1 MKAAAASAIINFLW
15 QGAAIGAVAALGFSL
30 SRSPRIRYLIG
41 IGALVLMAVAPIT
54 TAIVVARDGQ
64 VPASTVHSSLPS
76 QVPDSGSS
84 GLESGRGTDDRSEPW
99 TVARGG
105 WADASASVSRLIN
118 EQATVVLA
126 LWLVGVAV
134 LSARLTWGWIG
145 ARRMTRRV
153 TDAGAS
159 VKAVADQLVARLH
172 IRARVRV
179 VESALV
185 KVPAVIGAFTP
196 VVLLP
201 AAAMT
206 GLSMAQIEAL
216 LAHELAHVRRH
227 DYLVNLLQS
236 VVETLL
242 FYHPAVWLV
251 SRRVRQEREL
261 CCDDIALAVCG
272 DRVAYASA
280 LAELEASRVMP
291 APAVAMA
298 ATGGSLIARVRRILG
313 HDEVSALAG
322 RSQSIAGVAILA
334 SMLLLG
340 GSQAAGA
347 HALPAGWEIVE
358 AECCGAHP
366 ALFSPQRLIPPTPP
380 DQAVQ
385 GGVRSGVVGGVVGGT
400 AQGVKEGVRGGD
412 AGGVR
417 VPAAQAAEATGIPAY
432 VIQLSDELAVT
443 VASPVLQPEF
453 AEQRYRVQPDGTVLL
468 PHLRQPIKVAGG
480 TVVAARQA
488 VRQALIDERQYSDPT
503 VDVVVAA
510 YASQRALELPPEP
523 KPQTPQGPAIAVGQ
537 IVRLEVVVGQ
547 VRQAE
552 FNKDYTVQPDGTIVV
567 PYAGSVK
574 AAGLTTSALQSAIQ
588 TKLISGGT
596 LPGANVTATIEARAT
611 PAVPEPPK
619 SLSVTVQGAVRTPG
633 VHALRS
639 ERNTLTDALGFAGGF
654 LASAGQRVYLKRAN
668 SADQVFMRADLM
680 QGKFNDLKIQDGD
693 TVLVEVAPR
702 FYVTGYVKNSHSEY
716 SWEPG
721 MTLQKAIA
729 LAGGPSEDGAINRVE
744 VQRKDARSGQFKP
757 VKLDKDRM
765 ATPIQP
771 DDVINVPKKRM

>member
-64 VPASTVHSSLPS
+64 VSASTVHSSLPS

-159 VKAVADQLVARLH
+159 VKAVADQLIARLH

-179 VESALV
+179 VESVLV

-236 VVETLL
+236 AVETLL

-347 HALPAGWEIVE
+347 HALRAGWEIVE

-366 ALFSPQRLIPPTPP
+366 ALFSPQRLIPPPPP
-380 DQAVQ
+380 DQTVQ
-385 GGVRSGVVGGVVGGT
+385 GGVRSGGVGGVVGGT
-400 AQGVKEGVRGGD
+400 GQGVKEGVRGGD

-417 VPAAQAAEATGIPAY
+417 IPAAQAAEATGIPAY

-552 FNKDYTVQPDGTIVV
+552 FNKDYTVQPDGTIAV
-567 PYAGSVK
+567 PYAGSTK
-574 AAGLTTSALQSAIQ
+574 AAGLTTSALQSAIE
-588 TKLISGGT
+588 TTLASSGT
-596 LPGANVTATIEARAT
+596 LPGANVTATIETRVA
-611 PAVPEPPK
+611 PEPPK
-619 SLSVTVQGAVRTPG
+619 GISVTVQGAVRSPG
-633 VHALRS
+633 TQMLR
-639 ERNTLTDALGFAGGF
+639 EDRNTLADVIGSAGGF
-654 LASAGQRVYLKRAN
+654 LSSAGAQIHLRHAN
-668 SADQVFMRADLM
+668 GREEIVQRADLLD
-680 QGKFNDLKIQDGD
+680 GRLNVKVLDGD
-693 TVLVEVAPR
+693 TVRVELGR
-702 FYVTGYVKNSHSEY
+702 HFYVTGFVKNSQSEY
-716 SWEPG
+716 NWEPG
-721 MTLQKAIA
+721 LTLQRAIA
-729 LAGGPSEDGAINRVE
+729 MAGGVGPDGVLNRVS
-744 VQRKDARSGQFKP
+744 VTRKDPKTGQFTD

-771 DDVINVPKKRM
+771 DDVIKVPKKRM